1 MMTGLGKVA
10 ALQPGGML
18 PKQKIG
24 TGHRKSPKE
33 RAKERKKKKKR

>member
-1 MMTGLGKVA
+1 MGAFLPGANPLKVK
-10 ALQPGGML
+10 GN
-18 PKQKIG
+18 

>member
-1 MMTGLGKVA
+1 MTGLGKMG
-10 ALQPGGML
+10 ALSPAGLL